1 MSAELANFPMSFL
14 IKSRK
19 YDENLSNEQTLK
31 VLYNSDI
38 KRNQHESVKFRV
50 QLVLYV
56 LPTML
61 LRLPVFGNTRKC
73 LGSFLPCSSILMQVD
88 NPEGNQQIYAR
99 DFLMR

>member
-38 KRNQHESVKFRV
+38 KRNQHES
-50 QLVLYV
+50 
-56 LPTML
+56 
-61 LRLPVFGNTRKC
+61 
-73 LGSFLPCSSILMQVD
+73 S
-88 NPEGNQQIYAR
+88 
-99 DFLMR
+99 